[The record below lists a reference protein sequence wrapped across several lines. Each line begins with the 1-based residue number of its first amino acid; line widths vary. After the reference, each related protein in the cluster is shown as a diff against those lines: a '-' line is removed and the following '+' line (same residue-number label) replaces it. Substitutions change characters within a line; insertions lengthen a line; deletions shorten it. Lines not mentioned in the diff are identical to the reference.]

1 MFALSGLWHGA
12 DWTFVLWG
20 LYHALLF
27 IPLIILGRGKEKD
40 TVAHGRILPMP
51 GEFLSM
57 LVTFILIN
65 FGWILFRAPDI
76 AGFAT
81 FMSRLMSPSLFS
93 VNGLSMQMAQ
103 MLLWC
108 AGLLLV
114 EWMQREREHVLQI
127 DGYRIFASQWVRLAL
142 YAVLVALIFYFAG
155 KVQTFIYFQF

>member
-1 MFALSGLWHGA
+1 MPRAANSSES
-12 DWTFVLWG
+12 
-20 LYHALLF
+20 
-27 IPLIILGRGKEKD
+27 RM
-40 TVAHGRILPMP
+40 LPSP

-57 LVTFILIN
+57 LVTFVLIN

-81 FMSRLMSPSLFS
+81 FMTHLMSPSLFS